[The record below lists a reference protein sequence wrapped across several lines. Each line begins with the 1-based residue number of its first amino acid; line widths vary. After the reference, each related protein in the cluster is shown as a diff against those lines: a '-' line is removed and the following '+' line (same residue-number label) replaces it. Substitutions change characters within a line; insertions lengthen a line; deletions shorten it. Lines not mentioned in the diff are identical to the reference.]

1 MNCKQCG
8 HLLSQEEMKK
18 KACKECGAG
27 VETSFLSGIE
37 EEMGRVISGIKKAPL
52 RMPL

>member
-27 VETSFLSGIE
+27 VETSLLSGIE
-37 EEMGRVISGIKKAPL
+37 EEMGRVISGIKKHKL
-52 RMPL
+52 NRK